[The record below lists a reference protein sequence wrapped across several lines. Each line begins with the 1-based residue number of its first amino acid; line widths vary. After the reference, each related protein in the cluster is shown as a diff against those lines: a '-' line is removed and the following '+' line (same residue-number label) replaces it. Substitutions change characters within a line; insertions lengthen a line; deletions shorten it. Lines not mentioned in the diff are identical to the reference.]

1 MMRKKILIPLDG
13 STFSRSALEVLERL
27 FPPASCAVTLL
38 QVAPEPEAIVGHP
51 PRPVLSSAW
60 VTPLPESPRDIELS
74 RHPIYA
80 DQRRDNVRSQILD
93 EMRGD
98 LETLQA
104 AGYEASGQVRF
115 GDPAQEIVDCADEE
129 EMDLIV
135 MATHGR
141 SGVSRLVLGSVAERV
156 LRHTPVPV
164 VMLRPTSKR
173 ARHPQD
179 EVIQVLG

>member
-1 MMRKKILIPLDG
+1 MTRKKILIPLDG
-13 STFSRSALEVLERL
+13 SAFSRSALEVLERL
-27 FPPASCAVTLL
+27 FPPGNARVTLL
-38 QVAPEPEAIVGHP
+38 QVAPEPEGLVGHP

-60 VTPLPESPRDIELS
+60 TDPMPPSPRDVELS

-80 DQRRDNVRSQILD
+80 DQRRENVRSQLLD
-93 EMRGD
+93 EMRND

-164 VMLRPTSKR
+164 VMLRPASKR
-173 ARHPQD
+173 APRPQD
-179 EVIQVLG
+179 EAIQVLG